1 MMKNKKRTFIVIGGK
16 DFESAERISQFKVT
30 EKVMKED
37 IVPSWHKL
45 FPCVSY
51 FEVNWKHSDL
61 LQKMRGDKQ

>member
-1 MMKNKKRTFIVIGGK
+1 MINKTRTFIVIGGK
-16 DFESAERISQFKVT
+16 DFNSAEQISQFKVT
-30 EKVMKED
+30 ERVMKED

-61 LQKMRGDKQ
+61 LQKIGGDK

>member
-1 MMKNKKRTFIVIGGK
+1 MINKQRTFIVIGGK
-16 DFESAERISQFKVT
+16 DFNSAEQISQFKVT
-30 EKVMKED
+30 ERVMKED

-61 LQKMRGDKQ
+61 LQKIGGDK